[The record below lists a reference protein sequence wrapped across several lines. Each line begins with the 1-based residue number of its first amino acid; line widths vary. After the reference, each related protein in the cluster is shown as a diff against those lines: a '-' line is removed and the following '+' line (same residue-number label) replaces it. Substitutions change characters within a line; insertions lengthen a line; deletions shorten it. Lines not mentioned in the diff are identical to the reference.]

1 MTNAAE
7 GGGGG
12 DVFWSQDSYQISEQ
26 IIRQSPNK
34 DIHTASWAI
43 RMMAMCTFRELKVSL
58 FLPLQTIT
66 LWTPETNEL
75 RKTLALPY
83 PDEEIK

>member
-1 MTNAAE
+1 MLE
-7 GGGGG
+7 M
-12 DVFWSQDSYQISEQ
+12 Y
-26 IIRQSPNK
+26 
-34 DIHTASWAI
+34 
-43 RMMAMCTFRELKVSL
+43 TFRELTVLL

>member
-1 MTNAAE
+1 M
-7 GGGGG
+7 
-12 DVFWSQDSYQISEQ
+12 Y
-26 IIRQSPNK
+26 
-34 DIHTASWAI
+34 
-43 RMMAMCTFRELKVSL
+43 TFRELTVLL

-66 LWTPETNEL
+66 LWTSETNVL